1 MKKGLKRDT
10 IDKFYTKSNI
20 VLECLE
26 HIDKYFEIKDD
37 HIIIEPSAGNG
48 AFLLELETKYPNNKI
63 CHHTLCFSTLR
74 HYWQPCLNHLN
85 MYYHFYNMGQK

>member
-26 HIDKYFEIKDD
+26 HIDKYFEIK
-37 HIIIEPSAGNG
+37 IYEKKNAN
-48 AFLLELETKYPNNKI
+48 
-63 CHHTLCFSTLR
+63 LR
-74 HYWQPCLNHLN
+74 QSI
-85 MYYHFYNMGQK
+85 